1 MEETPLV
8 SVLLAS
14 YNHEAYV
21 EAAIRSIMSQ
31 QGVSFELIVIDDGS
45 QDQSPAILKS
55 LSESLGFIF
64 IVRPN
69 KGLVPTMNELV
80 SHARGKYFC
89 SFASDDVMPAGRL
102 LLQSSF
108 MEEHPKASVCFG
120 QVMQM
125 DEKGNLEA
133 CLDRRFLKSMPA
145 ASFDELFLGQ
155 KALHGC
161 TEMIRREMLL
171 SVGGYDENFYFED
184 YPLWLR
190 LSHEYGAL
198 PVLKDVFCYYRVH
211 GKNMHLNHE
220 RMYTA
225 FLEIIKLYSDQ
236 PLYKRA
242 QQHWKANWFS
252 TLAGSDKKQAFK
264 MFFKLASPSWAFW
277 RRVPKLFIPLKF
289 LKY

>member
-1 MEETPLV
+1 MEEAPLV

-21 EAAIRSIMSQ
+21 EASIRSIMSQ

-45 QDQSPAILKS
+45 QDQSPTILKS
-55 LSESLGFIF
+55 LSEALGFTF

-80 SHARGKYFC
+80 SHARGKYLC
-89 SFASDDVMPAGRL
+89 SFASDDLMPAGRL

-108 MEEHPKASVCFG
+108 MGEHPKVPACFG

-133 CLDRRFLKSMPA
+133 YLDQRFLKSMPS
-145 ASFDELFLGQ
+145 ASFEELFLG
-155 KALHGC
+155 KKGLHGC

-171 SVGGYDENFYFED
+171 NIGGYDERFNFED
-184 YPLWLR
+184 YPLWLK
-190 LSHEYGAL
+190 LSHEYGSL
-198 PVLKDVFCYYRVH
+198 PVLKEIFCYYRVH
-211 GKNMHLNHE
+211 GKNMHLDHQK
-220 RMYTA
+220 MYTA
-225 FLEIIKLYSDQ
+225 FLEIIKLYRDH
-236 PLYKRA
+236 PLYEKARR
-242 QQHWKANWFS
+242 HWKSNWFS
-252 TLAGSDKKQAFK
+252 SLAGSDKKQAFK
-264 MFFKLASPSWAFW
+264 KFFKLASPSWVFW
-277 RRVPKLFIPLKF
+277 RRVPKLFIPRKF